1 MRIAVL
7 ASAAEIHTRR
17 WARGLADRGAE
28 VRIFSLEPP
37 PAAALGGAD
46 AGDPPC
52 EVLAAWPLPRALRYP
67 SARGTLARALA
78 AFAPDLVEAHF
89 VPSYG
94 LLGALVARH
103 PLVVHAW
110 GSDLLTSPGRSPLHA
125 ARARFALTRA
135 DLVVA
140 DARVLAAAATALGA
154 PPERVAVV
162 PWGADLGRFPLAPP
176 ALAPHIV
183 SLRQLAPLYD
193 VACLVDALPALR
205 AAVPAVRVTVAGE
218 GPERAALERRAVA
231 RGVAD
236 CVTFAGLLPHR
247 ELPALL
253 AGAAAV
259 VSCARSDSTSISLL
273 EAMASGAVPVVTDLP
288 GNREWIDDR
297 VEGRLFPPGD
307 SAALAAALADVL
319 GDPAFRALARAKARR
334 RVEEHGDFAHALDGL
349 LARYGALVP
358 RGAAA

>member
-7 ASAAEIHTRR
+7 GSAAELHTRR
-17 WARGLADRGAE
+17 WARGLADRGVE
-28 VRIFSLEPP
+28 VRLFSLEPP
-37 PAAALGGAD
+37 PAGGGD
-46 AGDPPC
+46 RGDPPC
-52 EVLAAWPLPRALRYP
+52 EVLPAWPLPRALRYP
-67 SARGTLARALA
+67 SARGALARALA
-78 AFAPDLVEAHF
+78 RFAPDVVEAHF

-110 GSDLLTSPGRSPLHA
+110 GSDLLRSPGRSPLHA
-125 ARARFALTRA
+125 ARARFALQRA

-140 DARVLAAAATALGA
+140 DARVLAAAAVELGA
-154 PPERVAVV
+154 DPSRVAVV
-162 PWGADLGRFPLAPP
+162 PWGADLALFPLAPP
-176 ALAPHIV
+176 AADPHVV

-193 VACLVDALPALR
+193 VACLIDALPAVR
-205 AAVPAVRVTVAGE
+205 DAVPGVRVTLAGD
-218 GPERAALERRAVA
+218 GPERAALERRARE
-231 RGVAD
+231 RGVAGR
-236 CVTFAGLLPHR
+236 VTFAVALPHR

-273 EAMASGAVPVVTDLP
+273 EAMASGATPVVTDLP
-288 GNREWIDDR
+288 GNREWIDDG

-307 SAALAAALADVL
+307 APALASALAAVL
-319 GDPAFRALARAKARR
+319 GDSAFRAAARIRARR
-334 RVEEHGDFAHALDGL
+334 RVEEHGDFARALDGL